1 VYDGAACMNRRDLL
15 RAAGAGGVVGLL
27 GAVYASSRVG
37 RDDRRRRP
45 IGADFDAVG
54 PPAPLPARETSA
66 EPTGR
71 SRRPPDSGTTPATAQ
86 PPTASPTDDPPQT
99 TATPPT
105 TEPPP
110 DDEAPHAAEFDRVVD
125 AVAAGA
131 DPTGGEAVN
140 FLFDEQ
146 AVDDTLLAFEP
157 GEYLIDYF
165 SVYDVANFGVV
176 STGPEPVTFVPADGD
191 CRGGHPWAAFDSVS
205 DLLLEN
211 VLFDFR
217 DSSSGGPVHLLLH
230 GDSTVRDVTYVGSC
244 SNQISAFK
252 MQVRDPQGTALFE
265 RVDARNVDDNQSL
278 TGTFVTSD
286 HAGAVTFRDC
296 ILKTFS
302 DNGLY
307 ASAPGLP
314 DGRDGR
320 VDVVN
325 CTYRNNNV
333 ANVRL
338 GSTDSRASGVTV
350 EVDSSVP
357 GWGRLNARGIR
368 LRNRSGQVVENC
380 AVTFGTEAAD
390 SFGGVVFHP
399 DNGGAVVRDTQ
410 ITVDRDGVPAVRAFP
425 VSDDGADAPV
435 FENLAI
441 DGAATGGIAARIEG
455 RDGTVF
461 EGCTVA
467 GDGADRGG
475 LRFVDSVDC
484 RLVDTEIDVTG
495 PPVVAR
501 NATVEMENCLVVTA
515 AGERRIDRR
524 VLEDETLAIE

>member
-1 VYDGAACMNRRDLL
+1 VSNDAARMNRRDLL

-27 GAVYASSRVG
+27 GGIYASSRVG
-37 RDDRRRRP
+37 RDDRGGRP
-45 IGADFDAVG
+45 VGANFEAIG
-54 PPAPLPARETSA
+54 PPSPLPARETPTR
-66 EPTGR
+66 PTG
-71 SRRPPDSGTTPATAQ
+71 GTPSTTSPQTNSATDEPPAT
-86 PPTASPTDDPPQT
+86 TADDPPQT
-99 TATPPT
+99 SRPPPT

-110 DDEAPHAAEFDRVVD
+110 DVDAPHAEEFDRVVD
-125 AVAAGA
+125 AVAEGA
-131 DPTGGEAVN
+131 DPTGADPVN
-140 FLFDEQ
+140 VLFDEE
-146 AVDDTLLAFEP
+146 ADDDTLLAFEP

-165 SVYDVANFGVV
+165 SVSDLANFGVV
-176 STGPEPVTFVPADGD
+176 STGPEPVTFVPASGD
-191 CRGGHPWAAFDSVS
+191 CRGGHPWVAFDSVS

-217 DSSSGGPVHLLLH
+217 DSSSGGPVHLLLR
-230 GDSTVRDVTYVGSC
+230 GDSMVRDVTYVGSC

-252 MQVRDPQGTALFE
+252 VQVRDPEGTALFE

-286 HAGAVTFRDC
+286 HAGTVTFRDC
-296 ILKTFS
+296 TLETFS

-338 GSTDSRASGVTV
+338 GSTGSRASGVTV

-380 AVTFGTEAAD
+380 AITFGAEAAE

-399 DNGGAVVRDTQ
+399 DNGRAVVRDTA
-410 ITVDRDGVPAVRAFP
+410 ITVDRDEVPAIRAFP
-425 VSDDGADAPV
+425 ATAAGDGPV

-441 DGAATGGIAARIEG
+441 DGTAAGSVVANVEG

-461 EGCTVA
+461 EGCTID
-467 GDGADRGG
+467 GSGADRGG
-475 LRFVDSVDC
+475 LRFVDSADC
-484 RLVDTEIDVTG
+484 RIVDTEFDVTG

-501 NATVEMENCLVVTA
+501 NASVEVENCVVATA
-515 AGERRIDRR
+515 DGERRIDRR
-524 VLEDETLAIE
+524 VVEDETLTVD